1 MTSVKGYVDRI
12 VFRNEENGYTVLSLE
27 LEDKNLTIVGNF
39 NYINEGEYISAEG
52 EIKLHP
58 SYGEQLLVY
67 SYTIE
72 VPEGTKDIEKYLGSG
87 LILRMS

>member
-27 LEDKNLTIVGNF
+27 FEDKNLTIVGNF

-58 SYGEQLLVY
+58 SYGEQLLERAGKIIRSKRYKRSYGYVY
-67 SYTIE
+67 
-72 VPEGTKDIEKYLGSG
+72 
-87 LILRMS
+87 R